1 MSFIEK
7 LLEVFV
13 PWKSK
18 KWVMWKAQLD
28 LRTCEICRDQHGRIF
43 PTEKVGSMVVWPA
56 HLYCRCQLNGMD
68 VIPAGRATEAG
79 EDGADYYLANKGK
92 LPSNYISKKDAKAL
106 GWESKKGNLANVAD
120 GEIIGGDIYKNNEGR
135 LPQANGR
142 IWYEADINYTSGYR
156 GNERIFY
163 SNDGLIFVSYD
174 HGYTFYEIT
183 NGIGE

>member
-7 LLEVFV
+7 LLKIFV

-18 KWVMWKAQLD
+18 KWVMWITHLD
-28 LRTCEICRDQHGRIF
+28 LKTCDLCRDLHGKIF
-43 PTEKVGSMVVWPA
+43 PAEKVGSMVVWPA
-56 HLYCRCQLNGMD
+56 HPHCRCQLSGMD

-92 LPSNYISKKDAKAL
+92 LPPNYISKKVAKSF
-106 GWESKKGNLANVAD
+106 GWKSKSGNLSEVAR
-120 GEIIGGDIYKNNEGR
+120 GKIIGGDIYKNIEGR

-142 IWYEADINYTSGYR
+142 IWYEADINYISGYR
-156 GNERIFY
+156 GLDRIYY

-174 HGYTFYEIT
+174 HNTTFYEIT
-183 NGIGE
+183 NEIGE

>member
-1 MSFIEK
+1 
-7 LLEVFV
+7 
-13 PWKSK
+13 
-18 KWVMWKAQLD
+18 
-28 LRTCEICRDQHGRIF
+28 
-43 PTEKVGSMVVWPA
+43 
-56 HLYCRCQLNGMD
+56 MD

-120 GEIIGGDIYKNNEGR
+120 GKIIGGDIYKNNEGR

>member
-7 LLEVFV
+7 LLKVFV

-28 LRTCEICRDQHGRIF
+28 LKTCETCRDLHGKVF

-56 HLYCRCQLNGMD
+56 HPHCRCQLNGMD

-79 EDGADYYLANKGK
+79 EEGADYYLANKGK
-92 LPSNYISKKDAKAL
+92 LPSNYISKDTAKAL
-106 GWESKKGNLANVAD
+106 GWSSKKGNLANVAN
-120 GEIIGGDIYKNNEGR
+120 GKMIGGDIYHNYEGH
-135 LPQANGR
+135 LPQADGR

-156 GNERIFY
+156 GLDRIYY

-174 HGYTFYEIT
+174 HNATFYEIT
-183 NGIGE
+183 K